1 MELTKRAEPIYSI
14 MGDDHSFYP
23 LVVRCLHDSY
33 DQRPTAIEL
42 IDFMSQLKVLLLS
55 QSLSSIIN
63 SSSTVIINTIVY
75 I

>member
-23 LVVRCLHDSY
+23 LVVRCLHDNY
-33 DQRPTAIEL
+33 DQIPTAIEL

-55 QSLSSIIN
+55 QII
-63 SSSTVIINTIVY
+63 
-75 I
+75 